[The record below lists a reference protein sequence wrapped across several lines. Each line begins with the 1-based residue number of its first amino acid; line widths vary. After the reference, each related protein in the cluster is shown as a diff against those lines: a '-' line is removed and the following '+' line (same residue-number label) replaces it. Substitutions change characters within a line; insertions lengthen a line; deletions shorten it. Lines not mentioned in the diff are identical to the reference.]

1 MAEFENSTRTPVIK
15 IGTTEAVKN
24 VKDLRDNIKGL
35 RDEIVALSNAEE
47 QNEETTK
54 AIASAEA
61 RLIQSQNELNRVMGL
76 TKKGADGV
84 EGSYNRLKAELR
96 EVKQE
101 MDALPRL
108 INGQLNPAWDALAQR
123 YRTLNDEA
131 KAYDYS
137 LGNFQ
142 RNVGN
147 YGNAWSSL
155 GKSMGEVKQVGGD
168 MQAGIAAMSGVL
180 NIAGIATDG
189 LDDGMNN
196 LRLTLGLV
204 QGAKGIAGMIKSLV
218 KMVAGQKASTAAT
231 KADTAAQ
238 QAEAAALTKTAAA
251 ETAAATAGTVLRTVL
266 MTLGIGIII
275 AAVGALVAHFEDLVQ
290 WFTKVGEKL
299 GIVSKET
306 EIYKDANEKLNK
318 KFEDQKELLDD
329 QQKILKAQGVSNKE
343 LLVAKKKL
351 IESQIAETEA
361 TINNIK
367 ARQAQ
372 MKADSA
378 WVRFWKGENRKIK
391 QAQEEIDALTESL
404 KALQKENKN
413 IDIDIQVEEI
423 TEGRNAAKKAA
434 DAAKKAAEDALKA
447 LNDTLKAGLQA
458 ADQAIKANEKEAD
471 RIKREYDEIIGKI
484 NSAITATEKL
494 TGVTAE
500 QKKQLTDGLT
510 NAAQNYTKAM
520 QDYYRKE
527 FEKKAADYTERT
539 QKAMALQYEE
549 ADRYEKV
556 MTDVFNLDEYRAK
569 AIGEATAQ
577 QKAHYETLKKEV
589 GFYEVEIDKIKD
601 WGDISKE
608 FGTIKGMTQEEVA
621 KKYGEPLATALKL
634 YFEKSKELE
643 DAGIEM
649 TATIFEAYENAFNE
663 QLDSGNFMAAA
674 KMARKFGNQ
683 FYEEFEQMGF
693 GKEMLD
699 YFTKTF
705 DKALA
710 QAELDGVMPNGFS
723 VVKMLFPQAEI
734 DTLEA
739 NISKVKMEMQS
750 LINQGKQDTT
760 KFYDY
765 ESELDAMEEAL
776 YKKKIERFSAVM
788 KTVQKYYDVYVKTS
802 TNAIDNVADA
812 WTEWIN
818 YKYKQQVKSGK
829 KTEEQAA
836 AEAEDAFNQV
846 KNLQYLTAVISTAGA
861 VVQALAD
868 TTVPSWYVKA
878 ANAAAALA
886 AGTAQ
891 VLKIANTSWSGGA
904 GGGSTSAPRLT
915 DRTPQLQYTYGINPA
930 DYAQAAAQTP
940 IKAYVVDKDLAEG
953 LDNYEARQNETT
965 F

>member
-35 RDEIVALSNAEE
+35 RDEIVALSNAED

-108 INGQLNPAWDALAQR
+108 IKGQLNPEWDALAER
-123 YRTLNDEA
+123 YRKLNDEA

-204 QGAKGIAGMIKSLV
+204 QGAKGLAGMIKSLV
-218 KMVAGQKASTAAT
+218 KFVAGQKSATAAT
-231 KADTAAQ
+231 TADTAAQ

-290 WFTKVGEKL
+290 WLTKVGEKL

-306 EIYKDANEKLNK
+306 EIYKDANEKLNE
-318 KFEDQKELLDD
+318 KFDEQKELLDD

-343 LLVAKKKL
+343 LLLAKKKL

-404 KALQKENKN
+404 KALQKENKD
-413 IDIDIQVEEI
+413 IDIDIRVDEI
-423 TEGRNAAKKAA
+423 TEGRNAAAKAA
-434 DAAKKAAEDALKA
+434 NKAKEEAEKALKA
-447 LNDTLKAGLQA
+447 LNDVFTAGLQA
-458 ADQAIKANEKEAD
+458 ADQAIKANETEFNKLQ
-471 RIKREYDEIIGKI
+471 REYNELTKKMND
-484 NSAITATEKL
+484 AIETTKKL
-494 TGVTAE
+494 TGVTE
-500 QKKQLTDGLT
+500 QQKNLLTSGLQ
-510 NAAQNYTKAM
+510 NAAENYTKAM
-520 QDYYRKE
+520 RDYFKKEYEKKVAEQMQKIQKTYTQIYEEDENYEKMMKNVLNLDSFRAKQLGKATAEQQRQYDILKSTVDMLRNDIELPDITPYKSMTDEEIRKE
-527 FEKKAADYTERT
+527 
-539 QKAMALQYEE
+539 
-549 ADRYEKV
+549 V
-556 MTDVFNLDEYRAK
+556 
-569 AIGEATAQ
+569 
-577 QKAHYETLKKEV
+577 
-589 GFYEVEIDKIKD
+589 
-601 WGDISKE
+601 
-608 FGTIKGMTQEEVA
+608 
-621 KKYGEPLATALKL
+621 GEPLATALKM

-649 TATIFEAYENAFNE
+649 SATIFEAYENAFNE
-663 QLDSGNFMAAA
+663 QLDSGNFSSAA
-674 KMARKFGNQ
+674 KIARAFGNQ
-683 FYEEFEQMGF
+683 FYEEFKGMGL
-693 GKEMLD
+693 GQEMLD
-699 YFTKTF
+699 YFTNTF
-705 DKALA
+705 DKVLA
-710 QAELDGVMPNGFS
+710 QAELDDAMPNGFS
-723 VVKMLFPQAEI
+723 VVDILFPQSEM
-734 DTLEA
+734 DRLEF

-750 LINQGKQDTT
+750 LIIQGKQDTT
-760 KFYDY
+760 EFYDY
-765 ESELDAMEEAL
+765 QSELDALEEAL
-776 YKKKIERFSAVM
+776 FKKKIERFSAVM

-836 AEAEDAFNQV
+836 AEAEAAFNQV

-904 GGGSTSAPRLT
+904 GGGSTSAPKLT

-953 LDNYEARQNETT
+953 LDNYEARENETT

>member
-168 MQAGIAAMSGVL
+168 MSAGIAAMSGVL

-204 QGAKGIAGMIKSLV
+204 QGAKGLAGMIKSLA

-266 MTLGIGIII
+266 MTLGIGIIV
-275 AAVGALVAHFEDLVQ
+275 AALGALIAHFEDVVQ
-290 WFTKVGEKL
+290 WLTKVGEKL
-299 GIVSKET
+299 GIVSKQT

-329 QQKILKAQGVSNKE
+329 QQKILKAQGTSNKE

-404 KALQKENKN
+404 KALQKENKD

-434 DAAKKAAEDALKA
+434 EDAKKAAEDALKA

-471 RIKREYDEIIGKI
+471 RIKREYDEVIAKI

-500 QKKQLTDGLT
+500 QKKQLTDGLQE
-510 NAAQNYTKAM
+510 AAVNYTKAM

-549 ADRYEKV
+549 ADRYEKL
-556 MTDVFNLDEYRAK
+556 MTDVLNLDEYRAK
-569 AIGEATAQ
+569 AIGQATAQ

-608 FGTIKGMTQEEVA
+608 FGTIKGMTQEEVV

-649 TATIFEAYENAFNE
+649 ASTIFEAYENAFNE
-663 QLDSGNFMAAA
+663 QVEKGNYAAA
-674 KMARKFGNQ
+674 ANIYRKFSSQ
-683 FYEEFEQMGF
+683 FYEEMQNAGF
-693 GKEMLD
+693 GEEILK
-699 YFTKTF
+699 YFVNTF
-705 DKALA
+705 DKALE
-710 QAELDGVMPNGFS
+710 QARLDDVMPNGFS
-723 VVKMLFPQAEI
+723 VVGILFPQSDI
-734 DTLEA
+734 DMLKFRVDVVRDELKRLEEGTDEFY
-739 NISKVKMEMQS
+739 K
-750 LINQGKQDTT
+750 KQDQL
-760 KFYDY
+760 D
-765 ESELDAMEEAL
+765 ELEEAL
-776 YKKKIERFSAVM
+776 NKKRIERFSAVM

-836 AEAEDAFNQV
+836 AEAEAAFNQV

-904 GGGSTSAPRLT
+904 GGGSTSAPKLT

-940 IKAYVVDKDLAEG
+940 IKAYVVDKDLVQGIE
-953 LDNYEARQNETT
+953 NYEARENETT

>member
-1 MAEFENSTRTPVIK
+1 MAEYENSTRTPVIK

-96 EVKQE
+96 ETKQE

-168 MQAGIAAMSGVL
+168 MSAGIAAMSGVL

-218 KMVAGQKASTAAT
+218 KMAAGQKTATAAT

-238 QAEAAALTKTAAA
+238 EAEAAALNKTAAA

-266 MTLGIGIII
+266 MTLGIGIIV
-275 AAVGALVAHFEDLVQ
+275 AALGALIAHFEDVVQ
-290 WFTKVGEKL
+290 WITKVGEKL
-299 GIVSKET
+299 GIVRKDT
-306 EIYKDANEKLNK
+306 ELYKDANEKLNK

-329 QQKILKAQGVSNKE
+329 QQKILKAQGTSNKE
-343 LLVAKKKL
+343 LLAAKKKL

-404 KALQKENKN
+404 KALQTENKN

-447 LNDTLKAGLQA
+447 LNDTLKTGLQA

-520 QDYYRKE
+520 QDYYKKE
-527 FEKKAADYTERT
+527 FEKKASDYTEKT
-539 QKAMALQYEE
+539 QKLMALQTEE
-549 ADRYEKV
+549 FSKYDKI
-556 MTDVFNLDEYRAK
+556 MKDVFNLDEYRAK
-569 AIGEATAQ
+569 TLGQATAA
-577 QKAHYETLKKEV
+577 QKEHYEILKKEV

-601 WGDISKE
+601 WGEISPE
-608 FGTIKGMTQEEVA
+608 FDTIKGMTQEEVA

-649 TATIFEAYENAFNE
+649 ASTIFEAYENAFNE
-663 QLDSGNFMAAA
+663 QVEKGNYAAA
-674 KMARKFGNQ
+674 ANIYRKFSNQ
-683 FYEEFEQMGF
+683 FYEEMQNAGF
-693 GKEMLD
+693 GDEILK
-699 YFTKTF
+699 YFVNTF

-710 QAELDGVMPNGFS
+710 QAELDDVMPNGFG
-723 VVKMLFPQAEI
+723 VVDILFPQSDI
-734 DTLEA
+734 NTLKSRVDAVRDEL
-739 NISKVKMEMQS
+739 KRLEE
-750 LINQGKQDTT
+750 GTT
-760 KFYDY
+760 EFYKK
-765 ESELDAMEEAL
+765 SEQLDELEEAL
-776 YKKKIERFSAVM
+776 SKKRIERFSAIM
-788 KTVQKYYDVYVKTS
+788 KTIQKYYDVYVKTS
-802 TNAIDNVADA
+802 TDAIDNVADA

-836 AEAEDAFNQV
+836 AEAEAAFNQV

-904 GGGSTSAPRLT
+904 GGGSTSAPKLT

>member
-24 VKDLRDNIKGL
+24 VKDLRENIKGL
-35 RDEIVALSNAEE
+35 RDEIVALSNSEE

-108 INGQLNPAWDALAQR
+108 IKGQLNPEWDALAER
-123 YRTLNDEA
+123 YRKLNDEA

-155 GKSMGEVKQVGGD
+155 GKSMGEVRQVGGD

-306 EIYKDANEKLNK
+306 ELYKDANEKLNK

-329 QQKILKAQGVSNKE
+329 QQKILKAQGTSNKE

-404 KALQKENKN
+404 KALQKENKD
-413 IDIDIQVEEI
+413 IDIDIRVDEI

-458 ADQAIKANEKEAD
+458 ADQAIKANETEFNKLQ
-471 RIKREYDEIIGKI
+471 REYNELTKKMND
-484 NSAITATEKL
+484 AIETTKKL
-494 TGVTAE
+494 TGVTE
-500 QKKQLTDGLT
+500 QQKSLLTSGLQ
-510 NAAQNYTKAM
+510 NAAENYTKAM
-520 QDYYRKE
+520 RDYFKKEYEKKVAEQMQKIQKIYTQIYEEDENYEKTMKDVLNLDSFRAKQLGKATAEQQRQYDILKNTVDMLRNDIELADITPYKSMTDEEIRKE
-527 FEKKAADYTERT
+527 
-539 QKAMALQYEE
+539 
-549 ADRYEKV
+549 V
-556 MTDVFNLDEYRAK
+556 
-569 AIGEATAQ
+569 
-577 QKAHYETLKKEV
+577 
-589 GFYEVEIDKIKD
+589 
-601 WGDISKE
+601 
-608 FGTIKGMTQEEVA
+608 
-621 KKYGEPLATALKL
+621 GEPLATALKL

-649 TATIFEAYENAFNE
+649 SATIFEAYENAFNE
-663 QLDSGNFMAAA
+663 QLDSGNFSAAA
-674 KMARKFGNQ
+674 KIARKFGNQ
-683 FYEEFEQMGF
+683 FYEEFKEMGLEQ
-693 GKEMLD
+693 EMLD
-699 YFTKTF
+699 YFTNTF
-705 DKALA
+705 DKAWA
-710 QAELDGVMPNGFS
+710 QAQLDGAMPNGFS
-723 VVKMLFPQAEI
+723 VVDILFPQAEM
-734 DTLEA
+734 DRLEA
-739 NISKVKMEMQS
+739 DISKVKMEMQS
-750 LINQGKQDTT
+750 LISQGKQDTT
-760 KFYDY
+760 EFYDY

-776 YKKKIERFSAVM
+776 FKKKIERFSAVM

-836 AEAEDAFNQV
+836 AEAEAAFNQV

-904 GGGSTSAPRLT
+904 GGGSTSAPKLT